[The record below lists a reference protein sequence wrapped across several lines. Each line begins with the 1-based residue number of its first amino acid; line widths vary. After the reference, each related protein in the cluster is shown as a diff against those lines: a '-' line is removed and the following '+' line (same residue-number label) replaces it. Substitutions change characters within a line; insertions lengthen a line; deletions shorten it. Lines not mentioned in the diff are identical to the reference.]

1 MICVSAIT
9 IHEYFIFAF
18 NKIDLGTP
26 ALSIITC
33 VTGVFST
40 DCSCAFK
47 PAGVTKRWNN
57 NFHVS

>member
-33 VTGVFST
+33 VTVMFST
-40 DCSCAFK
+40 CRCYKKTEQQLPCELIYVF
-47 PAGVTKRWNN
+47 
-57 NFHVS
+57 

>member
-26 ALSIITC
+26 ALSIIIYLCHCC
-33 VTGVFST
+33 VF
-40 DCSCAFK
+40 
-47 PAGVTKRWNN
+47 N
-57 NFHVS
+57 

>member
-9 IHEYFIFAF
+9 IHEYFTFAF

-33 VTGVFST
+33 VTAVFST
-40 DCSCAFK
+40 DCSCAFNLQVLQK
-47 PAGVTKRWNN
+47 DGTTT
-57 NFHVS
+57 SM